1 MLKMVKSF
9 GAEVCALPGMIH
21 DSVRELHSIRALT
34 GGAMLTAVSIVIH
47 QFTTAFLSQLMRI
60 SVTFLPIA
68 VSGMLYGPVLTGSLG
83 AMVDILRFFVRNNG
97 EAYFIG
103 FTISEFAV
111 GFLYGIFLY
120 RKQPTLPRVFLAKL
134 AVTTVNSLI
143 LNPLWL
149 SILYG
154 QSYTVLVAA
163 RLVKNAIMLPI
174 ETAMLYF
181 VLRAVV
187 RMRIPGRV

>member
-60 SVTFLPIA
+60 SFTFLPIA

-111 GFLYGIFLY
+111 GFLYGD
-120 RKQPTLPRVFLAKL
+120 RK
-134 AVTTVNSLI
+134 S
-143 LNPLWL
+143 
-149 SILYG
+149 
-154 QSYTVLVAA
+154 
-163 RLVKNAIMLPI
+163 
-174 ETAMLYF
+174 
-181 VLRAVV
+181 VV
-187 RMRIPGRV
+187 